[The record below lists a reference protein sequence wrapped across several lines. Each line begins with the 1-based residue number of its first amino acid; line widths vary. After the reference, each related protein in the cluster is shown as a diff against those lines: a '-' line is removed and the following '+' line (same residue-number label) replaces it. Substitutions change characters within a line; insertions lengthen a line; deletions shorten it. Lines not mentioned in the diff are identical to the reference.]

1 MHDLNEDMVFSDDE
15 TKFEDNEIHV
25 RKQNRKG
32 RKWLTTVENIPES
45 FDITKLMTALKRE
58 LCCNGTIVTETA
70 TGKKVMQMQ
79 GNHGTKIQARLQ
91 EIFPAYKVLF
101 FGN

>member
-1 MHDLNEDMVFSDDE
+1 MDNFDEDLVFSDNE

-32 RKWLTTVENIPES
+32 RKWLTTVENIPDS
-45 FDITKLMTALKRE
+45 FDITKLMTALKKE
-58 LCCNGTIVTETA
+58 LCCNGTIVTDA
-70 TGKKVMQMQ
+70 SGKRVMQMQ
-79 GNHGTKIQARLQ
+79 GDHGKKIQEKLQ
-91 EIFPAYKVLF
+91 EIFPAYKILF

>member
-1 MHDLNEDMVFSDDE
+1 MDNFDEDLVFSDNE

-32 RKWLTTVENIPES
+32 RKWLTTVENIPDS
-45 FDITKLMTALKRE
+45 FDITKLMTALKKE
-58 LCCNGTIVTETA
+58 LCCNGTIVTDA
-70 TGKKVMQMQ
+70 SGKRIMQMQ
-79 GNHGTKIQARLQ
+79 GDHGKKIQEKLQ
-91 EIFPAYKVLF
+91 EIFPAYKILF